1 MSCYRIEFKAKSPF
15 SAYVESYT
23 LFGALCWG
31 TKLIFG
37 EDKLI
42 ELLEKFKS
50 DPPFLISSP
59 LPLDPEKKEIY
70 FPFSLPPEVF
80 EKLTNISEYKIQ
92 KKLKKPQFLSR
103 SQFLSFLKGEI
114 SLKELYLTLKNE
126 LIEEESQRTL
136 RKKPEKVFKEANLLN
151 NSLNRL
157 TGTTLGGQLFNTP
170 VYYRPYFVVFVYLRN
185 KDFIKDL
192 FNVDIKDYFKAIF
205 EMVSLGGN
213 KSVGFGKV
221 EVKGIEEDKELE
233 SFLIPDNNTKFI
245 YLLSPTLP
253 DPGFDYSNP
262 KSFYHLSVF
271 FGFIDNTYERI
282 SKGLMKRK
290 IPFLGS
296 GSQLVLKQVKPF
308 YGALYPVYEGPSFYS
323 SKNVTVY
330 QYGYAFPLYP
340 KNLSLTET

>member
-1 MSCYRIEFKAKSPF
+1 MSCYRIKFKAKSPF

-37 EDKLI
+37 ENKLI
-42 ELLEKFKS
+42 EFLEKFKS

-59 LPLDPEKKEIY
+59 LPLDQEKKEVY
-70 FPFSLPPEVF
+70 FPFFLPPEVF
-80 EKLTNISEYKIQ
+80 EKPRDISEYKIQ

-114 SLKELYLTLKNE
+114 SLKELCLTLKNE
-126 LIEEESQRTL
+126 LIEEIQKTS
-136 RKKPEKVFKEANLLN
+136 RKKPEKLFQELNLLN

-157 TGTTLGGQLFNTP
+157 TGTTLGGQLFNTL
-170 VYYRPYFVVFVYLRN
+170 VYCRPYFIVFVYLRN

-192 FNVDIKDYFKAIF
+192 FNVDIKDYFGAIF
-205 EMVSLGGN
+205 EMVLLGGN
-213 KSVGFGKV
+213 KSVGFGRV
-221 EVKGIEEDKELE
+221 EVKDIKEDKELE
-233 SFLIPDNNTKFI
+233 NFLIPDDDTKVI
-245 YLLSPTLP
+245 YLLSPTFP
-253 DPGFDYSNP
+253 DPVFDYSNP
-262 KSFYHLSVF
+262 KSFYHLDVF

-282 SKGLMKRK
+282 SRALMKK
-290 IPFLGS
+290 KVLYLGS
-296 GSQLVLKQVKPF
+296 GSQLVLKQAKPF
-308 YGALYPVYEGPSFYS
+308 YGALYPVFEGPSFYS

-340 KNLSLTET
+340 KNLSLT